1 MSKANNR
8 RINFK
13 AEIDPETGR
22 FHLLQSA
29 QSNRKDTT
37 PKTHWQIGSAH
48 YNERRKYRIRFSL
61 HSLPCCLPLAFV
73 VWWWYHF

>member
-1 MSKANNR
+1 MGKANSR

-29 QSNRKDTT
+29 RSDLKDTT

-48 YNERRKYRIRFSL
+48 YNE
-61 HSLPCCLPLAFV
+61 
-73 VWWWYHF
+73 